1 MLFSCQNLDNDGLI
15 VAAELATNLGQIIR
29 DLEVEHTASQKLGGS
44 RGERVD
50 LVTDIPA
57 ANSAV
62 DGVLGPAAS
71 ALIVVAEAVTV
82 KLKSLHQV
90 VDRVV
95 LLGRGTVDTGVDAL
109 LGVVLKTVDGDLPV
123 NFLLALVQ
131 AEDGVAPALT
141 LGIEGRKNLGGTETS
156 TELLAEARLLAL
168 RELRLA
174 RLATLNKGHTGI
186 EREALILGRI
196 TRRTTTRHVYIT
208 GKILE
213 LSFYRITFE

>member
-1 MLFSCQNLDNDGLI
+1 MLFRCQNLDNDGLV
-15 VAAELATNLGQIIR
+15 VAAELATNLGQIVR
-29 DLEVEHTASQKLGGS
+29 DLEVEHTASQKLGGGRS
-44 RGERVD
+44 ERVD

-62 DGVLGPAAS
+62 DGVLRPAAS

-95 LLGRGTVDTGVDAL
+95 LLGRGTVDTGIDAL

-123 NFLLALVQ
+123 NLLLALVQ

-141 LGIEGRKNLGGTETS
+141 LGSRGGRTLEAQRRAQSFLPKPGFLHSGSSGLQGLQHLTKDTQGSKEKHSFLGESHEEPQPGMFT
-156 TELLAEARLLAL
+156 
-168 RELRLA
+168 
-174 RLATLNKGHTGI
+174 
-186 EREALILGRI
+186 
-196 TRRTTTRHVYIT
+196 
-208 GKILE
+208 
-213 LSFYRITFE
+213 